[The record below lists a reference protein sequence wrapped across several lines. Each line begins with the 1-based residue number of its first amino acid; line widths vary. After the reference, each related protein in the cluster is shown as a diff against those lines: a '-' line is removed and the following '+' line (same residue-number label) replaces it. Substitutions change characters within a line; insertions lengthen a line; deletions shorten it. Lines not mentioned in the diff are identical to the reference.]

1 VKGSDLDA
9 WKRALSKPTR
19 LVLIESPSNP
29 LLEAVD
35 IAAVA
40 ELAHAAGALLVVDN
54 VFATPI
60 LQKPLELGAD
70 IAVYSAT
77 KHMDGQGRVLLGAIL
92 GKSEFIEEHID
103 PWLRHTG
110 PAASPFNSWVVLK
123 GLETIDLRVRQAC
136 SNAAKVADT
145 IAAHPNI
152 NAVRYPGRSDHPNY
166 EIHKKQMEL
175 GGTLVAF
182 SVKGARAEAFKVLN
196 SLNLIDISNN
206 LGDTK
211 SLACHPSSTTHRA
224 LNEEEQAEMGLD
236 ESWIRL
242 SVGLEDADDL
252 CRDLT
257 QALSAL

>member
-1 VKGSDLDA
+1 M
-9 WKRALSKPTR
+9 
-19 LVLIESPSNP
+19 
-29 LLEAVD
+29 
-35 IAAVA
+35 
-40 ELAHAAGALLVVDN
+40 VDN

-92 GKSEFIEEHID
+92 GQAEFIEEHID

-110 PAASPFNSWVVLK
+110 PAASPFNAWVVLK
-123 GLETIDLRVRQAC
+123 GLETLDLRVRQAC
-136 SNAAKVADT
+136 SNAAKVADA

-152 NAVRYPGRSDHPNY
+152 QAVHYPGRADHPNY
-166 EIHKKQMEL
+166 EVHKKQMEL

-182 SVKGARAEAFKVLN
+182 SVNGARAEAFKVLN

-211 SLACHPSSTTHRA
+211 SLACHPCSTTHRA
-224 LNEEEQAEMGLD
+224 LAEEEQVEMGLD

-242 SVGLEDADDL
+242 SVGLEDAGDL
-252 CRDLT
+252 CADLT
-257 QALSAL
+257 QALNAL